1 MKWHISK
8 KFLLYSWDQFISIIL
23 RISCYINFPLNL
35 IYFSCQ
41 VNENFNERRGKKKK
55 KGLESTTAFE
65 MCPEPAADPFVTK
78 LSILL

>member
-1 MKWHISK
+1 MK
-8 KFLLYSWDQFISIIL
+8 IL
-23 RISCYINFPLNL
+23 M
-35 IYFSCQ
+35 
-41 VNENFNERRGKKKK
+41 RGGKKKKK